1 MDWLKFIKGYNMSD
15 VVSKLKIL
23 EDKVNTCK
31 KCPIHLT
38 KIKYVFARG
47 NPESP
52 VMLCGE
58 ASGTEEDKSGI
69 PFVGRAGQC
78 LDRAIRSLKFDPDKD
93 CYICNILKCHPPNN
107 RRPSSEEI
115 GNCVP
120 YLHEQIKIINP
131 KVILALGN
139 TASQTLLNSREG
151 VTNERLI
158 VHSYMDKPLYV
169 TFHPSYI
176 IRSGGVN
183 SPHFFEFLT
192 DIKKAFWHF
201 LPRHPDTLDLN
212 T

>member
-1 MDWLKFIKGYNMSD
+1 MSEA
-15 VVSKLKIL
+15 VSKLKIL

-31 KCPIHLT
+31 KCDIHLT
-38 KIKYVFARG
+38 KLKYVFARG
-47 NPESP
+47 NPTAS
-52 VMLCGE
+52 VMLVGE
-58 ASGTEEDKSGI
+58 GPGNDEDVQGK

-93 CYICNILKCHPPNN
+93 CYICNIIKCHPPNN
-107 RRPSSEEI
+107 RKPSAEEI
-115 GNCVP
+115 ENCIP
-120 YLHEQIKIINP
+120 YLYEQINIINP

-139 TASQTLLNSREG
+139 TAAQTLLDSKEG
-151 VTNERLI
+151 VTKERLI
-158 VHSYMDKPLYV
+158 VHRYMDKPLYV

-201 LPRHPDTLDLN
+201 IPRHPDTLDLN